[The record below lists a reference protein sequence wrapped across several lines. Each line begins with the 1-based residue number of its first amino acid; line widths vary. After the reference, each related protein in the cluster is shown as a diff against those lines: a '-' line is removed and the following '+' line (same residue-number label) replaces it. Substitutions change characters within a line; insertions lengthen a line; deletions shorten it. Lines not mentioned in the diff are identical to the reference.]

1 MDAPRTV
8 TLDGSRKPDVSGV
21 GVSAGSWDASQAL
34 RVTPGAGG
42 FHPHSMPTVVE
53 GLLFIFLHFFCI
65 YLLFFFLTI
74 GE

>member
-53 GLLFIFLHFFCI
+53 GLLFIFLH
-65 YLLFFFLTI
+65 LLTFFFFNHR
-74 GE
+74 